1 MKKLFLIILVLG
13 AIAPNTTL
21 CQSNNSIM
29 LQSGLFHNFFDG
41 SPMMNTKYANEE
53 LGVFNGQLYNSVGL
67 LYARRLNSK
76 NSISFGY
83 LYYSEYYWNVY
94 PNLLKN
100 VVTKRNYNTF
110 NVTYERNLFF
120 NQSFSLTY
128 GSGINYRN
136 GSESVVVNYGYIPS
150 LNSYESLLEVREI
163 NDIGI
168 NLRTGFEYSPLKWL
182 TLYTKLD
189 LIGFAYLN
197 DKKAIERLQDPNS
210 YNYKE
215 YPHRFDLSWNFGI
228 GFNFG
233 K

>member
-1 MKKLFLIILVLG
+1 MKQLFLVILVFG
-13 AIAPNTTL
+13 AIAPNTIL

-29 LQSGLFHNFFDG
+29 LQSGLLHSFFDG
-41 SPMMNTKYANEE
+41 SPMMNTKYTNEE
-53 LGVFNGQLYNSVGL
+53 RGVFNGLLFNSVGL
-67 LYARRLNSK
+67 QFARRLNSK

-83 LYYSEYYWNVY
+83 LYYSEYYWNVH

-100 VVTKRNYNTF
+100 VVTMRNYNTF
-110 NVTYERNLFF
+110 NITYERNHFL

-136 GSESVVVNYGYIPS
+136 GSESVVVNYGYFPS
-150 LNSYESLLEVREI
+150 LNSYEPLLETRKI

-168 NLRTGFEYSPLKWL
+168 NLRTGLEYSPLKWL
-182 TLYTKLD
+182 TLYTKFD

-197 DKKAIERLQDPNS
+197 DKKAIERLKDSNS

-228 GFNFG
+228 GFNF
-233 K
+233 